1 MDDGWELL
9 AEGEVH
15 RVTCQFCRVNFQAL
29 LVECEA
35 CGSDEFV
42 TSLTDIDPASVTCSK
57 CGHSNYRGGIGDG
70 ENVNL

>member
-1 MDDGWELL
+1 MSFD
-9 AEGEVH
+9 
-15 RVTCQFCRVNFQAL
+15 AL

-57 CGHSNYRGGIGDG
+57 CGYSDYRGGIGDG
-70 ENVNL
+70 EDVNL